1 MGAVESGGG
10 GVSAAAA
17 AAGIPRRVI
26 SGCCHQNQGFRDF
39 EIRVLKYE
47 GPQIRILKGLKLLA
61 DKPIDELKRKNKK
74 VQGSKFGREKR
85 KMELGDR
92 GFEQSMIM

>member
-61 DKPIDELKRKNKK
+61 DKPIDELKKKQKNTRIKIWE
-74 VQGSKFGREKR
+74 REEKN
-85 KMELGDR
+85 GIR
-92 GFEQSMIM
+92 G